1 MTCFGEPSILDQLH
15 HLYSQ
20 MTAAIGHCTG
30 VSPSRLRLLQQLY
43 HHDEISQTALQK
55 ELQIDSAAI
64 TRQLKQLEAEGII
77 TRRMNPSDNRITLVQ
92 LSELGRRRIVSYLE
106 EKVRFLDNMLLD
118 FSQEEQQ
125 LLAGMIAR
133 LQANIQSYKG
143 EKPNEL

>member
-1 MTCFGEPSILDQLH
+1 MTCSGEPSILDQLH

-20 MTAAIGHCTG
+20 MNSAIGHCTG

-43 HHDEISQTALQK
+43 HHEEISQTALQK

-77 TRRMNPSDNRITLVQ
+77 TRRVNPSDNRITLVR
-92 LSELGRRRIVSYLE
+92 LSELGRQRIISHLE
-106 EKVRFLDNMLLD
+106 EKVRFLDHMLQG

-125 LLAGMIAR
+125 VLAGMIAR
-133 LQANIQSYKG
+133 LQANIQQYNPQK
-143 EKPNEL
+143 

>member
-20 MTAAIGHCTG
+20 MNTAMGHCTG

-43 HHDEISQTALQK
+43 HHEEISQTALQK

-77 TRRMNPSDNRITLVQ
+77 TRRTNPEDNRITLVQ
-92 LSELGRRRIVSYLE
+92 LSGLGRKRIVHHLE
-106 EKVRFLDNMLLD
+106 EKARFLKHILQD
-118 FSQEEQQ
+118 FTPEEQQ
-125 LLAGMIAR
+125 QLAGMLTR
-133 LQANIQSYKG
+133 LQANITIYKG
-143 EKPNEL
+143 EET

>member
-1 MTCFGEPSILDQLH
+1 MTCSGEPSILDQLH

-20 MTAAIGHCTG
+20 MNTAMGHCTG

-77 TRRMNPSDNRITLVQ
+77 MRRTNPEDNRITLVQ
-92 LSELGRRRIVSYLE
+92 LSGVGRKRIIYHLE
-106 EKVRFLDNMLLD
+106 EKVRFLDHMLQG

-125 LLAGMIAR
+125 QLAGMIAR
-133 LQANIQSYKG
+133 LQANIHTYKG
-143 EKPNEL
+143 EETQ

>member
-20 MTAAIGHCTG
+20 MNTAMGHCTG

-43 HHDEISQTALQK
+43 HHEEISQTALQK

-77 TRRMNPSDNRITLVQ
+77 TRRTNPEDNRITLVQ
-92 LSELGRRRIVSYLE
+92 LSELGRKRIIRHLE
-106 EKVRFLDNMLLD
+106 EKVRFLEHMLQG

-125 LLAGMIAR
+125 QLAGMLTR
-133 LQANIQSYKG
+133 LQANITIYKG
-143 EKPNEL
+143 EETP

>member
-20 MTAAIGHCTG
+20 MNTAMGHCTG

-77 TRRMNPSDNRITLVQ
+77 TRRTNPGDNRITLVQ
-92 LSELGRRRIVSYLE
+92 LSELGRKRIIHHLE
-106 EKVRFLDNMLLD
+106 EKVRFLDHMLQS

-125 LLAGMIAR
+125 QLAGMIAR
-133 LQANIQSYKG
+133 LQANIHTYKG
-143 EKPNEL
+143 EETP